1 VAAKKDNLP
10 LSLRKDDDST
20 GTITYANEV
29 IAIIAGVAANEVEGI
44 AGMCTSGGITEV
56 FGRNRNITKGVK
68 VEIGSEE
75 ASVDLFVVVEYG
87 TPIQTAALNVQE
99 NVRKAIET
107 MTGLH
112 VVRVDVHVQGVSFE
126 KENKELQAGL
136 ENAELEK
143 VEAPKEIP
151 APEPE
156 SEADLN
162 AAPEETPADETA
174 PAAPETVEETPSED
188 AAEPEVEAEEPPEAE
203 TADEPDEPAAAED
216 EAAEKQTD
224 ADTQA

>member
-1 VAAKKDNLP
+1 MAAKKDNLP
-10 LSLRKDDDST
+10 LSLRRDDDST

-44 AGMCTSGGITEV
+44 AGMCTSGGISDV
-56 FGRNRNITKGVK
+56 FGRNRNITRGVK

-75 ASVDLFVVVEYG
+75 ASVDLYVIVEYG

-126 KENKELQAGL
+126 KENKEAQAGL
-136 ENAELEK
+136 ESAGQAKVTEGKRPEK
-143 VEAPKEIP
+143 EKAHRPAGKVTLTDDPKPEEP
-151 APEPE
+151 ATEAPEP
-156 SEADLN
+156 ATP
-162 AAPEETPADETA
+162 AETPADA
-174 PAAPETVEETPSED
+174 PAA
-188 AAEPEVEAEEPPEAE
+188 EPP
-203 TADEPDEPAAAED
+203 
-216 EAAEKQTD
+216 
-224 ADTQA
+224 ADTGEADQPEL

>member
-1 VAAKKDNLP
+1 MAAKKDNLP
-10 LSLRKDDDST
+10 LSLHKDDDST
-20 GTITYANEV
+20 GSITYANEV

-44 AGMCTSGGITEV
+44 AGMCTSGGISEV

-75 ASVDLFVVVEYG
+75 ASVDLYVVVEYG

-126 KENKELQAGL
+126 KENKETLAGL
-136 ENAELEK
+136 ESADIGKVTDGKTHDKEK
-143 VEAPKEIP
+143 PHRAAGKVTLVDEPK
-151 APEPE
+151 
-156 SEADLN
+156 
-162 AAPEETPADETA
+162 
-174 PAAPETVEETPSED
+174 
-188 AAEPEVEAEEPPEAE
+188 PEVPTEE
-203 TADEPDEPAAAED
+203 EPAATPQTEPPVEQAPDAEGD
-216 EAAEKQTD
+216 TPQTD
-224 ADTQA
+224 A